1 MKQAQKMR
9 MKRARKILAERRNLP
24 PTICLPVIP
33 KERIDEIK
41 NKLSDT
47 VEEKNEFFEK
57 LVNYWLM
64 KRYSRNGVP
73 LLRRLQHS
81 TNLKKS
87 NTNHKSQHTSQ
98 NQSNNGDA
106 KTGSP
111 DQTDYT
117 KMRENLSFYKRLRQD
132 LEKARLLM
140 ELIRKRE
147 RMKLDQIKIDQVET
161 YYEMN
166 AFNGV
171 FLQRLLSILCELDK
185 NKFFLNPVDAIEV
198 PTYYEEIKEPMDF
211 QKMQAKI
218 NKLEYKNFAQFE
230 CDFNLIVKN
239 CCQFNQKASIYHKA
253 ATKFKEQVITKICFN
268 L

>member
-1 MKQAQKMR
+1 MKQAQKLR

-47 VEEKNEFFEK
+47 VEDKNEFFDK

-87 NTNHKSQHTSQ
+87 NATSHNKHSSQ
-98 NQSNNGDA
+98 NQSGGDTKA
-106 KTGSP
+106 SSP
-111 DQTDYT
+111 DQTDYQ
-117 KMRENLSFYKRLRQD
+117 KLRDSLSYYKRLRQD

-147 RMKLDQIKIDQVET
+147 RLKLDQIKIDQVES

-171 FLQRLLSILCELDK
+171 FLQRLLGNLCELDK
-185 NKFFLNPVDAIEV
+185 NKFFLSPVDADEV

-218 NKLEYKNFAQFE
+218 HALEYTNFAQFE
-230 CDFNLIVKN
+230 YDVGLIVKN
-239 CCQFNQKASIYHKA
+239 CCQFNLKASIYHKA
-253 ATKFKEQVITKICFN
+253 AVKFKEQVI
-268 L
+268 